1 MMQLHRAMLIPDS
14 SQVPEGTPDA
24 RAELIGRV
32 SSERDRAAFQMLFSY
47 FAPRLKAFFLRRGL
61 DDGLAED
68 LAQETM
74 LRIWH
79 RAAQFDPS
87 RASSAAW
94 VFGIAR
100 NLRADTLR
108 RELRRFPEIE
118 LPEPYAPE
126 ASPEAAA
133 IHAQQELRLR
143 EALRDLP
150 GPQQDAVRTAYLHG
164 LPHSEAHQTL
174 GIALGTLKSRLR
186 LALARLRAALEEPP
200 DAPPAGP
207 PEVSR

>member
-1 MMQLHRAMLIPDS
+1 MLAGLIAH
-14 SQVPEGTPDA
+14 VA
-24 RAELIGRV
+24 R
-32 SSERDRAAFQMLFSY
+32 ERDRDAFRALFRH

-61 DDGLAED
+61 DDGSAED

-79 RAAQFDPS
+79 YAAQFDPS
-87 RASSAAW
+87 RAAPSAW

-108 RELRRFPEIE
+108 REFRRHPELE
-118 LPEPYAPE
+118 LAEPYAPE

-133 IHAQQELRLR
+133 IHAQREGRLR
-143 EALRDLP
+143 DALRKLP
-150 GPQQDAVRTAYLHG
+150 APQQEAVRTAYLG
-164 LPHSEAHQTL
+164 DLSHSEAHHAL

-186 LALARLRAALEEPP
+186 LALARLRDALDEPP
-200 DAPPAGP
+200 T
-207 PEVSR
+207 